1 MNSKEFELFT
11 SLLLEMLKSGKTET
25 VIKLL
30 EEAGLNNKKDDDN

>member
-30 EEAGLNNKKDDDN
+30 EEAKLNNKKDDDD